1 MILLKDLREIK
12 VKQKLAIF
20 DLDGTLFDTSLVN
33 YYSYKEALEKYN
45 IKMSENYEEYKQK
58 WDGMSYKNFL
68 PEIINNDSEL
78 IEKVHN
84 MKIKLYEKNLD
95 KARVNNN
102 LFSIIEK
109 IRDDYYIT
117 VVTTASKRNTEQIIK
132 YFNKQEMFD
141 YIITKEDVVHVKPD
155 SEGFEK
161 MMQKFNIKSENTT
174 IFEDSDVGVMAARK
188 TGANVFIVD
197 KF

>member
-45 IKMSENYEEYKQK
+45 IKMSENYEEYMQK

>member
-1 MILLKDLREIK
+1 M
-12 VKQKLAIF
+12 KQKLAIF

-45 IKMSENYEEYKQK
+45 IKMSENYEEYMQK

>member
-45 IKMSENYEEYKQK
+45 IKMSENLQK